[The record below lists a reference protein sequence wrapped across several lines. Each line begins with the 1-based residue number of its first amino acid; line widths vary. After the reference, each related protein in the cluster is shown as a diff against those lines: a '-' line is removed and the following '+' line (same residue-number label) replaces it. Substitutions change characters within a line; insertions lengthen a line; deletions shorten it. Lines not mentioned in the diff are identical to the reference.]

1 MNSFSSKYISPFA
14 YKFFVFYNHH
24 KARGGKMKRNFAWI
38 LLMAL
43 VMGGW
48 LLAEEGM
55 MVKVKV
61 PSANV
66 RSKPDAAA
74 PVIAKVAAGTVLK
87 AYGKEGVWYEVGVFD
102 PSGKE
107 TSGYIHETVVE
118 ASTEKATLVAAAR
131 QEVIRARSELKSYAG
146 GGFKLLGGL
155 SLGNGKFYETLPAN
169 FTKKNRMSF
178 MGGLGYESGGMLAFS
193 IEALYSPGGAV
204 IHAENPSD
212 PTEWVDITIAANAIT
227 LPVTIKVRFLRGAM
241 TPFIFAGGE
250 IGYILDAK
258 VKSAVSTGET
268 DEEDMLAGGDIN
280 RLIYG
285 VVFGGGFEFQVGG
298 MNLLLEGRYRLGLS
312 NLIKDP
318 DPGEYMKPTALTFL
332 LGIKF

>member
-1 MNSFSSKYISPFA
+1 
-14 YKFFVFYNHH
+14 
-24 KARGGKMKRNFAWI
+24 MKRNFIWI
-38 LLMAL
+38 LLIVL
-43 VMGGW
+43 VMGGL

-55 MVKVKV
+55 TVKVKV

-66 RSKPDAAA
+66 RSKPDASA
-74 PVIAKVAAGTVLK
+74 PIVAKVTAGTVLK
-87 AYGKEGVWYEVGVFD
+87 AYGQEGVWYEVGVYD

-107 TSGYIHETVVE
+107 ITGYLHETVVDV
-118 ASTEKATLVAAAR
+118 SIEKAAAVATAR
-131 QEVIRARSELKSYAG
+131 QEVVRARSVLKSYAG
-146 GGFKLLGGL
+146 GGFKLMGGL
-155 SLGNGKFYETLPAN
+155 SLGNGRFSETLPVEM
-169 FTKKNRMSF
+169 TKKNRMSF

-193 IEALYSPGGAV
+193 IEALYSPGGVV
-204 IHAENPSD
+204 IHDEDSSD
-212 PTEWVDITIAANAIT
+212 PTHWADITVAANAVT

-241 TPFIFAGGE
+241 TPYIFAGGE
-250 IGYILDAK
+250 VGYILDAK
-258 VKSAVSTGET
+258 LKIDIYTGEVVP
-268 DEEDMLAGGDIN
+268 DQDLLEDGDIN

-318 DPGEYMKPTALTFL
+318 DPGDYMKPTALTFL